1 MHRGQKYSTCI
12 VRIFYMC
19 HQYTGS
25 ETLIR
30 RSTVCAYLSP
40 ASASAKRVASA
51 EYSSTLSRSMRKFP
65 FDFACGIGRIDRI
78 EGVSVCSID
87 IEVGEGS
94 YHVASFLI
102 LYCLSQSYI
111 SLPLYVHLPFTAYL
125 PLSDIHTLSPSIWF
139 ILPLH
144 IRFRSLLYDFSFK
157 CRRSFLLILLETYHL
172 LCVHHDVSIAVDSF
186 RPHLWSVLPDLH
198 MVVQTHSEMVR
209 NEIFSRY
216 SQVKRVPVL
225 EFLWRQ

>member
-12 VRIFYMC
+12 VRIFYIY
-19 HQYTGS
+19 HKNTGS
-25 ETLIR
+25 ETLTR

-65 FDFACGIGRIDRI
+65 FDFACRIGRIDRI

-125 PLSDIHTLSPSIWF
+125 PLSDKPTLSPSFLIHPPSSHT
-139 ILPLH
+139 IQITPLNSLGYLPS
-144 IRFRSLLYDFSFK
+144 SL
-157 CRRSFLLILLETYHL
+157 
-172 LCVHHDVSIAVDSF
+172 
-186 RPHLWSVLPDLH
+186 RPP
-198 MVVQTHSEMVR
+198 
-209 NEIFSRY
+209 
-216 SQVKRVPVL
+216 
-225 EFLWRQ
+225 

>member
-1 MHRGQKYSTCI
+1 MRVSTCI

-65 FDFACGIGRIDRI
+65 FDFACRIGRIDRI

-87 IEVGEGS
+87 IDVGGGS

-111 SLPLYVHLPFTAYL
+111 CLPLYVHLPFTAYL
-125 PLSDIHTLSPSIWF
+125 PLSDIHTLSPS
-139 ILPLH
+139 
-144 IRFRSLLYDFSFK
+144 FSIHPPSSHTIK
-157 CRRSFLLILLETYHL
+157 ITL
-172 LCVHHDVSIAVDSF
+172 
-186 RPHLWSVLPDLH
+186 
-198 MVVQTHSEMVR
+198 VR
-209 NEIFSRY
+209 CLF
-216 SQVKRVPVL
+216 
-225 EFLWRQ
+225 